1 MENSLPSLDE
11 AAIKNAL
18 SSVVIQPTI
27 SATKDDLISNK
38 NVRSITIDNDQV
50 TVQLRF
56 GFPVT
61 RQIDRIKALV
71 SDALKQ
77 QTDAKSV
84 TVEIEQ
90 KIVAHSVQ
98 KSIDAIPGVSNVIA
112 VASGKGGVGK
122 STTAVNLALAL
133 AYEGA
138 RVGILDAD
146 IYGPSQHTMLGTA
159 DQRPELVAG
168 SEKMIEP
175 IMGLGLQSMSIGY
188 LVERDAAMVWRGP
201 MVTQALQQICGDT
214 QWHDLDYLI
223 IDMPPGT
230 GDIHLTLAQQ
240 IPVSGAVIVT
250 TPQDIALQDASKG
263 LTMFNKVDIPVLGLV
278 ENMATHICSQCGHEE
293 AVFGSG
299 GGARM
304 ASDYEVPLLGSLPL
318 DITIREQA
326 DTGTPTVAADPESPL
341 AIRYREIA
349 LALAARLAQRGKN
362 LSGKFGTIA
371 VENR

>member
-61 RQIDRIKALV
+61 RQIDRIKTLV

-90 KIVAHSVQ
+90 KIEAHSVQ

-168 SEKMIEP
+168 SEK
-175 IMGLGLQSMSIGY
+175 
-188 LVERDAAMVWRGP
+188 
-201 MVTQALQQICGDT
+201 
-214 QWHDLDYLI
+214 
-223 IDMPPGT
+223 
-230 GDIHLTLAQQ
+230 
-240 IPVSGAVIVT
+240 
-250 TPQDIALQDASKG
+250 
-263 LTMFNKVDIPVLGLV
+263 
-278 ENMATHICSQCGHEE
+278 
-293 AVFGSG
+293 
-299 GGARM
+299 
-304 ASDYEVPLLGSLPL
+304 
-318 DITIREQA
+318 
-326 DTGTPTVAADPESPL
+326 
-341 AIRYREIA
+341 
-349 LALAARLAQRGKN
+349 
-362 LSGKFGTIA
+362 
-371 VENR
+371 

>member
-1 MENSLPSLDE
+1 MPSINE
-11 AAIKNAL
+11 SAINNAL
-18 SSVVIQPTI
+18 SGIIIQPAI
-27 SATKDDLISNK
+27 SNENADLISNK
-38 NVRSITIDNDQV
+38 NCRSITIEGDQV
-50 TVQLRF
+50 TINLRF
-56 GFPVT
+56 GFPVR
-61 RQIDRIKALV
+61 RQAEAIKTKVA
-71 SDALKQ
+71 
-77 QTDAKSV
+77 QTIKEQTGAQSV
-84 TVEIEQ
+84 TVEVEQ
-90 KIVAHSVQ
+90 KIVAHAVQ
-98 KSIDAIPGVSNVIA
+98 KSVDAIPGVKNVIA

-138 RVGILDAD
+138 EVGILDAD
-146 IYGPSQHTMLGTA
+146 IYGPSQHTLLGTA
-159 DQRPELVAG
+159 DQRPELVEG

-175 IMGLGLQSMSIGY
+175 IIGLGLQSMSIGY
-188 LVERDAAMVWRGP
+188 LVEKDAAMVWRGP

-214 QWHDLDYLI
+214 LWRDLDYLI

-240 IPVSGAVIVT
+240 IPVSGAVIIT

-263 LTMFNKVDIPVLGLV
+263 LTMFNKVDITVLGLI

-293 AVFGSG
+293 AIFGSG

-304 ASDYEVPLLGSLPL
+304 SSDYDVPLLGNLPL
-318 DITIREQA
+318 DISIREQA
-326 DTGTPTVAADPESPL
+326 DAGKPTVADDPDSPL
-341 AIRYREIA
+341 GQRYREIA

-371 VENR
+371 VETK